1 MSEHVYKI
9 SEVVGTSHE
18 SSDAAIKSAVAR
30 ARESLRNIR
39 WYEVVGQRG
48 MIEDDGS
55 IQFQVVL
62 KVGFVLDE

>member
-48 MIEDDGS
+48 MIEDDGT

>member
-1 MSEHVYKI
+1 VPEHVYKI

-18 SSDAAIKSAVAR
+18 SSDAAIKNAIVR
-30 ARESLRNIR
+30 ARGSLRNIR
-39 WYEVVGQRG
+39 WYEVSGQRG

-62 KVGFVLDE
+62 KLGFVLDE

>member
-18 SSDAAIKSAVAR
+18 SSDAAIKSAIAR

-62 KVGFVLDE
+62 KVGFVLED

>member
-9 SEVVGTSHE
+9 SEVVGTSHD

-48 MIEDDGS
+48 MIEDDGT

>member
-1 MSEHVYKI
+1 MAEHVYKI

-18 SSDAAIKSAVAR
+18 SSDAAITSAIAR

-55 IQFQVVL
+55 VQFQVVL
-62 KVGFVLDE
+62 KVGFVLDD

>member
-18 SSDAAIKSAVAR
+18 SSDAAIRSAIAR

-62 KVGFVLDE
+62 KVGFVLED